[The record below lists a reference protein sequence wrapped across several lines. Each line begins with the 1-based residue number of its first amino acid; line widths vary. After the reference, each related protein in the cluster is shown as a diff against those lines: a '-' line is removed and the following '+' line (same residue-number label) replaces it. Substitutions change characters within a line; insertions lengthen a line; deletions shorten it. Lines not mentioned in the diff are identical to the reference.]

1 MIALLTQCFPPDR
14 GGIETTMG
22 EMAMAFHQ
30 AGQKVVV
37 LADHI
42 RGGMAEPDWPF
53 PVQRFGGP
61 RFWRRARK
69 ARALA
74 RLAPDVIWADSWK
87 SLETLP
93 ARGPRVPARG
103 PRVVVMAHGNEL
115 LRQAGGRGGRMAS
128 AFARADVVVAN
139 SRFTAGL
146 MEGLHGGVVV
156 VNPSIRPPQAAPRQP
171 QPGHILSLGRLE
183 ARKGFDMVIR
193 ALPSLPGARY
203 TIAGSGPD
211 EARLRALAAECGV
224 ASRVA
229 FAGSVDEATKSALLG
244 QAEIFAMPVRRE
256 GLSVEGFGLV
266 YLEAAWFGVPS
277 LAGLAGGAA
286 DAVVQNETGLL
297 VEGSD
302 AAAVRDGLANLL
314 ADHALR
320 ERMGAAA
327 QLRVRQNFTWESVL
341 PAYLRLLERSSAHNG
356 SSISS

>member
-1 MIALLTQCFPPDR
+1 MIAILTQCFPPDR

-93 ARGPRVPARG
+93 ARGPRV
-103 PRVVVMAHGNEL
+103 VVMAHGNEL
-115 LRQAGGRGGRMAS
+115 LRQDGGRGGRMAR
-128 AFARADVVVAN
+128 AFAMADVVVAN

-146 MEGLHGGVVV
+146 MKGLHGGVVV
-156 VNPSIRPPQAAPRQP
+156 VNPSIRPPQPAPRQP

-193 ALPSLPGARY
+193 ALPSLSGARY

-211 EARLRALAAECGV
+211 EPRLRALAAECGV

-266 YLEAAWFGVPS
+266 YLEAAWFGLPS

-286 DAVVQNETGLL
+286 DAVVQDETGLL
-297 VEGSD
+297 VDGSD
-302 AAAVRDGLANLL
+302 AATVRDGLAKLL
-314 ADHALR
+314 TDHALR
-320 ERMGAAA
+320 RRMGAAA
-327 QLRVRQNFTWESVL
+327 QSRVRQHFTWESVL

>member
-1 MIALLTQCFPPDR
+1 MIAVLTQCFPPDR

-53 PVQRFGGP
+53 PVRRFGGP

-74 RLAPDVIWADSWK
+74 ALAPDVIWADSWK

-93 ARGPRVPARG
+93 PRG

-115 LRQAGGRGGRMAS
+115 LRQDGGRGGRMAR

-146 MEGLHGGVVV
+146 MAGLHGGVVV
-156 VNPSIRPPQAAPRQP
+156 VNPSIRPPQHAPRQP

-193 ALPSLPGARY
+193 ALPGLPGARY

-229 FAGSVDEATKSALLG
+229 FAGSVDEATKSVLLG
-244 QAEIFAMPVRRE
+244 QAEVFAMPVRRE

-286 DAVVQNETGLL
+286 DAVVQDETGLL
-297 VEGSD
+297 VDGSD
-302 AAAVRDGLANLL
+302 AAAVRAGLASLL
-314 ADHALR
+314 ADQPLR

-327 QLRVRQNFTWESVL
+327 QLRARRDFTWEAVL
-341 PAYLRLLERSSAHNG
+341 PAYLRLLERSSAHSG